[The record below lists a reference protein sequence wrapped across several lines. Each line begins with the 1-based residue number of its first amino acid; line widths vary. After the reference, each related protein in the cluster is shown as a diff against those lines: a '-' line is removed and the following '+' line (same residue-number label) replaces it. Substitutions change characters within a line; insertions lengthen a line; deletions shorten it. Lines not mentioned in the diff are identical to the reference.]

1 MVNSSA
7 SPPPPP
13 GKETEIILPP
23 PSEKNPI
30 PSLSAALRVD
40 NQEQLLQFLLDR
52 PSSNAS
58 SSSAPSM
65 NQCFVF
71 GSASLRTLIM
81 RQVLT
86 DPHMKHA
93 LSSKNPAQ
101 PRWDAP
107 TAFPGLPRNLN
118 VLGTALLED
127 NADSVVPLTVDVIT
141 YFLRPTN
148 FAQTQRVADFIL
160 HCQQNHR
167 LRTNIN
173 NISTQHHRILY
184 LPHASAM
191 IYKIL
196 SSAGLIG
203 PNSTNPITVHSL
215 PLDLFPVEPDVL
227 TMEFPD
233 ALRELHVEGT
243 PSAMITQI
251 ARSLLKLQDIV
262 GTVPRIQSY
271 GVAAE
276 QVVRKMLDLAVDE
289 HCAVNPAS
297 MPEVTLPSETV
308 AALVVMDRKI
318 DMVTPLLTPL
328 TYEGLLDDVVGIDY
342 GFLNIDVDIL
352 NPPEETSGSDE
363 KELKRLIWKDS
374 IAVPVE
380 KLVSLAIN
388 ESDSMFGEIR
398 NQHVEQ
404 FGTYLQNQ
412 AKSMQATQKDFK
424 ETGKQKELSELH
436 KFVKQLPGFKQKFQ
450 SLSTHIHLAELVK
463 YTSEDAMFRERW
475 QMERTMLEG
484 DMCLDE
490 LDDLVAMSYHPYRF
504 LRLLCLQS
512 ICKNGINSS
521 RYDSLRKDVVQTY
534 GYEFLSLLM
543 NLEKAGLLR
552 RKEAFLGMDKASAF
566 SKVKDLLVLINA
578 EVDTVEPDDISYVSS
593 GYAPMT
599 VRVLQSAVTG
609 WKNGRDDIL
618 REIPGRFIDIVQ
630 QSPPEDLTTTMQ
642 RAVSTGVTYGSLAP
656 TSLSRIG
663 KKQVL
668 IVVYIGGITYMEM
681 TALRFLSKRSN
692 FPYHIICVTTS
703 ILNGNTLLQ
712 SLC

>member
-1 MVNSSA
+1 
-7 SPPPPP
+7 
-13 GKETEIILPP
+13 
-23 PSEKNPI
+23 
-30 PSLSAALRVD
+30 
-40 NQEQLLQFLLDR
+40 
-52 PSSNAS
+52 
-58 SSSAPSM
+58 
-65 NQCFVF
+65 
-71 GSASLRTLIM
+71 M

-86 DPHMKHA
+86 DPHMKHT

-107 TAFPGLPRNLN
+107 TSFPGLPRNLN
-118 VLGTALLED
+118 VLGTCLLEG
-127 NADSVVPLTVDVIT
+127 NTESAVPLTVDVIT
-141 YFLRPTN
+141 YFVCPTN
-148 FAQTQRVADFIL
+148 LAQTQKVADFIL
-160 HCQQNHR
+160 QSQRNHR
-167 LRTNIN
+167 LRTNN
-173 NISTQHHRILY
+173 NATQYHRILY

-191 IYKIL
+191 IHKML
-196 SSAGLIG
+196 TNLNLIG
-203 PNSTNPITVHSL
+203 PNSSHPVTVHAL
-215 PLDLFPVEPDVL
+215 PLDLIPVEPDLL

-276 QVVRKMLDLAVDE
+276 QVVRKMLDLSVDE
-289 HCAVNPAS
+289 HCAAHPAS
-297 MPEVTLPSETV
+297 ELTLPSDTV
-308 AALVVMDRKI
+308 AALVILDRKV

-342 GFLNIDVDIL
+342 GFLTIDVDIL
-352 NPPEETSGSDE
+352 NPPEDSSGSEE
-363 KELKRLIWKDS
+363 KESKRQIWKDATS
-374 IAVPVE
+374 VPVE

-388 ESDSMFGEIR
+388 ESDTMFGEIR

-412 AKSMQATQKDFK
+412 AKAMQATQKDFK

-463 YTSEDAMFRERW
+463 YTSEDATFRERW

-534 GYEFLSLLM
+534 GYDFLSLLV

-593 GYAPMT
+593 GYAPLT

-630 QSPPEDLTTTMQ
+630 PSPPEDLTTTLQ
-642 RAVSTGVTYGSLAP
+642 RPVSTGTTYGSLAP
-656 TSLSRIG
+656 TTLSRVG
-663 KKQVL
+663 KKPVL
-668 IVVYIGGITYMEM
+668 IVVYVGGITYMEI

-703 ILNGNTLLQ
+703 ILTGNTFLQ
-712 SLC
+712 SLR